1 MAHEQTME
9 SILRTITKLSERED
23 DAAQIPDCEQCG
35 YKMSLLATL
44 AQICNRPTLNVFRC
58 VPCSSIYSSRYAA
71 WSLVLFVRNAK
82 LSHRPLRNLLRVA
95 NSGRSNLNDFLCYY
109 LSFLDPLDAARVTSS

>member
-1 MAHEQTME
+1 MAHEQIME

-44 AQICNRPTLNVFRC
+44 AQICDRSTLNVLRC
-58 VPCSSIYSSRYAA
+58 VPCR
-71 WSLVLFVRNAK
+71 
-82 LSHRPLRNLLRVA
+82 RVA
-95 NSGRSNLNDFLCYY
+95 YTRREVLLPTHYGTQQPNG
-109 LSFLDPLDAARVTSS
+109 